1 MATDVVRVAAIDC
14 GTNSIRLL
22 IADVPQGAED
32 ARDLKDVERD
42 MIITRLGQ
50 GVDRTGRLD
59 PAAIQRTLDAAHLY
73 QERIEDAGVADVII
87 AATSASRDASNRADF
102 VEGVRAIT
110 GIEPRVITGA
120 EEAALS
126 FVGAISSLPRDLK
139 TPYLVVDIGGG
150 STEFVLGHSEV
161 EQAVSVNMGS
171 VRVTERFGPEPW
183 TPDKQAAARAWIDTQ
198 LDVAEG
204 SVDFAAARTV
214 VGVAGTVTSL
224 AALIAQVP
232 EYSPDATHGLIP
244 TVEQWASALDHMVND
259 SVEEKSRQPAM
270 PPGRADV
277 IAGGALI
284 WERILVRLG
293 VIPDHAAGPT
303 TAAPTVV
310 VSEHD
315 ILDGLAL
322 SVAVALRD

>member
-1 MATDVVRVAAIDC
+1 MTTDVVRVAAIDC

-32 ARDLKDVERD
+32 ARDLADVERD

-50 GVDRTGRLD
+50 GVDRTGMLD
-59 PAAIQRTLDAAHLY
+59 PAAIQRTLDAARLY

-102 VEGVRAIT
+102 VEGIRAIT

-150 STEFVLGHSEV
+150 STEFVLGHSAV

-183 TPDKQAAARAWIDTQ
+183 TSERQKAARAWIDTQ

-224 AALIAQVP
+224 AALIA
-232 EYSPDATHGLIP
+232 
-244 TVEQWASALDHMVND
+244 
-259 SVEEKSRQPAM
+259 
-270 PPGRADV
+270 
-277 IAGGALI
+277 
-284 WERILVRLG
+284 
-293 VIPDHAAGPT
+293 
-303 TAAPTVV
+303 
-310 VSEHD
+310 
-315 ILDGLAL
+315 
-322 SVAVALRD
+322 